1 MANDPTKST
10 GGSIPE
16 ETPAAAP
23 TKPPA
28 AASSGPKSAPAAPK
42 ATAARPAA
50 PAEAPAAPSA
60 APAEPESYP
69 EPPEGFSLFLNEAEV
84 PVRFSLR
91 DGENHEREFRCA
103 PRRTVLVPKPYADII
118 PARAPQLRR
127 VAG

>member
-23 TKPPA
+23 TTKAPA
-28 AASSGPKSAPAAPK
+28 AASGGPKNALAAPK
-42 ATAARPAA
+42 A
-50 PAEAPAAPSA
+50 PAEAPAAPAA